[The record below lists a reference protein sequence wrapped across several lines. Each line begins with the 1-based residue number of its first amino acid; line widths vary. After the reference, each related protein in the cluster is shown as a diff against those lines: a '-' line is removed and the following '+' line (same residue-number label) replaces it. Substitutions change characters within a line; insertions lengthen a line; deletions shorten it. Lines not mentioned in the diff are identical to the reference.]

1 MIALIAIRAFLSRH
15 VLKIGL
21 GVFVLLALWYG
32 VRQIQ
37 DAATSKRD
45 VQVLEQTIKNSNEH
59 VRIEEKQSEIYNRT
73 LSDDELFDSLQSR
86 TF

>member
-1 MIALIAIRAFLSRH
+1 MIALTAIKPFLSKFAIPLT
-15 VLKIGL
+15 VGFIALLCIGA
-21 GVFVLLALWYG
+21 ALWQFKEASQAE
-32 VRQIQ
+32 VRADVLQETIE
-37 DAATSKRD
+37 TS
-45 VQVLEQTIKNSNEH
+45 NSH